1 MNLNRAEEII
11 NSEKTI
17 DVFYNNHSVWIDNL
31 NFTNQTAE
39 ITVIGGQHLEVP
51 LNELRE
57 HKR

>member
-39 ITVIGGQHLEVP
+39 VTVNNGEHLEIP
-51 LNELRE
+51 LTELKE
-57 HKR
+57 AEN